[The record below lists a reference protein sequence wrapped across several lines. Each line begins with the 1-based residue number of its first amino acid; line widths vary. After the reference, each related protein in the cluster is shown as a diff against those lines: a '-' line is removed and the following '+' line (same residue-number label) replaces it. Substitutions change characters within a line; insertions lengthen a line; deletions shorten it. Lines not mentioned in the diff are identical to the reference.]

1 MLSLE
6 DIMKIRNTI
15 ELRDQLIRS
24 LAAAETK
31 IKELEKKNRELTK
44 PNKDV
49 TKIAV

>member
-6 DIMKIRNTI
+6 DILKIRNTI
-15 ELRDQLIRS
+15 EMRDQLIKS

-31 IKELEKKNRELTK
+31 IKELEKINRELTK

-49 TKIAV
+49 TKIEV